1 MTGSPPPPVTN
12 NLFVFNVTKLVG
24 LFSVILLI
32 SLMSL
37 SYLIVFKQ
45 TPLLENQAAALNETL
60 LHQAAYALK
69 DPLLTDNDSKTK
81 FIFNNLQKKNAI
93 IGASLYNKDHVLL
106 HSQGFNPK
114 IINFPLETKGYS
126 LQKEILKKS
135 FLHNSNVSTYTIGV
149 NYNVLLLGYLSISFE
164 QKLIEKLKQEVL
176 QLFSWVLLSSLSIC
190 IIAIF
195 YINKRVNKPLN
206 DLMNASSLLNSG
218 FKNEKHHDELEE
230 FIHSFNEMDQ
240 RFLQKD
246 KVEAIFS
253 RYVSP
258 QVAKEVLNDLD
269 SLAEVELGGEHLTAS
284 VFFADIVGFTSLSET
299 MEPQDISNLLNVY
312 FSKVTEIVSFC
323 GGHVDKFIGD
333 CAMVVFGVPIKK
345 EQHAFDSIACAWM
358 ILELLNKL
366 NQSRESEGKM
376 RVEFCIGANSGTML
390 AGNMGSSER
399 MEYTVVGDSVN
410 LASRLCGSAEPSE
423 LIITEDMFI
432 EQNLDGLIEV
442 EDKDFIKL
450 RGKKLPI
457 KTLIVSD
464 ILTPFK
470 QEMLDEIS
478 NIMIKSKNILDK

>member
-1 MTGSPPPPVTN
+1 MNGMPLPPVTN
-12 NLFVFNVTKLVG
+12 NLFVFNVTKLVW
-24 LFSVILLI
+24 LFSIILLL
-32 SLMSL
+32 SLLSL

-45 TPLLENQAAALNETL
+45 TPLLEQQATDLSEALVY
-60 LHQAAYALK
+60 QAAYSLK

-81 FIFNNLQKKNAI
+81 VILDNLQKKYTV
-93 IGASLYNKDHVLL
+93 IGVNLYNKDYSLVY
-106 HSQGFNPK
+106 SQGFKPK
-114 IINFPLETKGYS
+114 KIDFPIETENYKLQTEVLE
-126 LQKEILKKS
+126 KS
-135 FLHNSNVSTYTIGV
+135 FIHNNSVSIYTIKV
-149 NYNVLLLGYLSISFE
+149 HYNVLLLGYLSVSFE
-164 QKLIEKLKQEVL
+164 QKLLAKFKKEILS
-176 QLFSWVLLSSLSIC
+176 LFSWVLLSALSIC
-190 IIAIF
+190 IMAAF
-195 YINKRVNKPLN
+195 YINKWVNKPLN
-206 DLMNASSLLNSG
+206 DLMTASSMLNSG
-218 FKNEKHHDELEE
+218 FKNEKRHDELEE
-230 FIHSFNEMDQ
+230 FIHSFNQMDK

-246 KVEAIFS
+246 KVEAVFS

-269 SLAEVELGGEHLTAS
+269 SLTEVELGGEHLTAS

-312 FSKVTEIVSFC
+312 FSKVTEVVSFC

-345 EQHAFDSIACAWM
+345 EQHAFDCIACAWM

-376 RVEFCIGANSGTML
+376 RVEFRIGANSGTML
-390 AGNMGSSER
+390 AGNMGSSKR

-457 KTLIVSD
+457 KTLIVSN

-470 QEMLDEIS
+470 QKMLDEIPLIIEKS
-478 NIMIKSKNILDK
+478 NG

>member
-1 MTGSPPPPVTN
+1 MSGSPPSPVTN
-12 NLFVFNVTKLVG
+12 HLFIFNVTKLAWF
-24 LFSVILLI
+24 FSIILMVSLI
-32 SLMSL
+32 SL
-37 SYLIVFKQ
+37 SYLIVLKHS
-45 TPLLENQAAALNETL
+45 PLLEKQGAAFSKALIYQAT
-60 LHQAAYALK
+60 YSLK

-81 FIFNNLQKKNAI
+81 AILNSLSKKTAV
-93 IGASLYNKDHVLL
+93 IGVTLYHKDHSLA
-106 HSQGFNPK
+106 HSQGFK
-114 IINFPLETKGYS
+114 LEQVIFPSETENYHR
-126 LQKEILKKS
+126 QTEILAES
-135 FLHNSNVSTYTIGV
+135 FIHNNKISTYTMVV

-164 QKLIEKLKQEVL
+164 QKLIKEFKEEIL
-176 QLFSWVLLSSLSIC
+176 QLFVWVLLSGLSIC
-190 IIAIF
+190 IIAAF
-195 YINKRVNKPLN
+195 YVNKCVNKPLN
-206 DLMNASSLLNSG
+206 DLMNASSMLNSG
-218 FKNEKHHDELEE
+218 FKNEKHHDELEK
-230 FIHSFNEMDQ
+230 FIDSFNEMDKG
-240 RFLQKD
+240 FLQKD
-246 KVEAIFS
+246 KVEAVFS

-258 QVAKEVLNDLD
+258 QIAKEVLNDLD

-345 EQHAFDSIACAWM
+345 EQHAFDCIACAWM

-376 RVEFCIGANSGTML
+376 RVEFRIGANSGTML

-432 EQNLDGLIEV
+432 EQNLDGLIKV
-442 EDKDFIKL
+442 EDKDYIKL

-470 QEMLDEIS
+470 QKMLDEIPK
-478 NIMIKSKNILDK
+478 IIEQSKND

>member
-1 MTGSPPPPVTN
+1 MNGVSPTSIKHH
-12 NLFVFNVTKLVG
+12 LFVFNITKLAWM
-24 LFSVILLI
+24 FSIVLLL
-32 SLMSL
+32 SLASL
-37 SYLIVFKQ
+37 SYLIILKQ
-45 TPLLENQAAALNETL
+45 IPLLEKQGTDLSEALIY
-60 LHQAAYALK
+60 QVAYSLK
-69 DPLLTDNDSKTK
+69 DSLLTDNDLETKT
-81 FIFNNLQKKNAI
+81 ILNNLHKNETVV
-93 IGASLYNKDHVLL
+93 GVTLYNKDHSIFY
-106 HSQGFNPK
+106 SQGFKPK
-114 IINFPLETKGYS
+114 EINFPLNIENYTLQSETLEKHFIYNNKIS
-126 LQKEILKKS
+126 I
-135 FLHNSNVSTYTIGV
+135 YTIGV

-164 QKLIEKLKQEVL
+164 QKLITKLKQEVL
-176 QLFSWVLLSSLSIC
+176 QLFAWVLLSGLSIC
-190 IIAIF
+190 IMAAF
-195 YINKRVNKPLN
+195 YINKCVNKPLN
-206 DLMNASSLLNSG
+206 DLMNASSMVNSD
-218 FKNEKHHDELEE
+218 FKNEKRHDELEE
-230 FIHSFNEMDQ
+230 FIYSFNEMDKG
-240 RFLQKD
+240 FLQKD

-258 QVAKEVLNDLD
+258 QIAKEVLNDLD
-269 SLAEVELGGEHLTAS
+269 SLAEVELEGKHLTAS

-312 FSKVTEIVSFC
+312 FSKVTEVVSFC

-345 EQHAFDSIACAWM
+345 EQHAFDCIACAWM

-366 NQSRESEGKM
+366 NQSRESEGKI
-376 RVEFCIGANSGTML
+376 RVEFRIGANSGTML

-432 EQNLDGLIEV
+432 EQNLDGLIKV

-464 ILTPFK
+464 ILTSFK
-470 QEMLDEIS
+470 QKMLDEIPL
-478 NIMIKSKNILDK
+478 IIDKNKD

>member
-12 NLFVFNVTKLVG
+12 NLFVFNVTKLAWF
-24 LFSVILLI
+24 FSIILMVSLI
-32 SLMSL
+32 SL
-37 SYLIVFKQ
+37 SYLIILKH
-45 TPLLENQAAALNETL
+45 TPLLEKQSADFSEALIYQATT
-60 LHQAAYALK
+60 ALK
-69 DPLLTDNDSKTK
+69 DPLLTDNDSEIKAILNRLPKKT
-81 FIFNNLQKKNAI
+81 AV
-93 IGASLYNKDHVLL
+93 IGVTLYHKDHSLV
-106 HSQGFNPK
+106 HSQGFKPQQV
-114 IINFPLETKGYS
+114 IFPSATENYHQQT
-126 LQKEILKKS
+126 EILAEGLIKNNK
-135 FLHNSNVSTYTIGV
+135 VSTYTMVV

-164 QKLIEKLKQEVL
+164 QKLIEEFKKDIL
-176 QLFSWVLLSSLSIC
+176 QLFTWVLLSGLSLC
-190 IIAIF
+190 IMTTF
-195 YINKRVNKPLN
+195 YINKWVNKPLN
-206 DLMNASSLLNSG
+206 DLMSASSLLNSG
-218 FKNEKHHDELEE
+218 FKNEKRHDELEG
-230 FIHSFNEMDQ
+230 FIHSFNEMDKG
-240 RFLQKD
+240 FLQKD

-312 FSKVTEIVSFC
+312 FSKVTEVVSFC

-345 EQHAFDSIACAWM
+345 ERHAFDCIACAWM
-358 ILELLNKL
+358 ILELLNQL
-366 NQSRESEGKM
+366 NQHRELEGKM
-376 RVEFCIGANSGTML
+376 RVEFRIGANSGTML

-457 KTLIVSD
+457 KTLIVRD
-464 ILTPFK
+464 ILTSFK
-470 QEMLDEIS
+470 QKMLDRIPLIIE
-478 NIMIKSKNILDK
+478 KNKD